1 MNMASV
7 YLETS
12 FFSECVTI
20 RTGPIDLGRRARS
33 LNWWYHHA
41 KAYELFISPEVVR
54 ELSAPDFPDEVRRP
68 ALEMLAGLN
77 AVALDASVVA
87 FSEILVRER
96 VMPAPAVKGD
106 ALHLAAATIHRLDYL
121 VTWNQQH
128 LANPNKRTHF
138 AVVCYRMNLP
148 APQIVTPDLLM
159 TESDND

>member
-1 MNMASV
+1 MLWYNMPMASV

-20 RTGPIDLGRRARS
+20 RRGPVDLG
-33 LNWWYHHA
+33 
-41 KAYELFISPEVVR
+41 
-54 ELSAPDFPDEVRRP
+54 
-68 ALEMLAGLN
+68 
-77 AVALDASVVA
+77 AVALDDAVIG
-87 FSEILVRER
+87 FSEILVREK
-96 VMPAPAVKGD
+96 VMPRPALKGD

-159 TESDND
+159 TEADHA